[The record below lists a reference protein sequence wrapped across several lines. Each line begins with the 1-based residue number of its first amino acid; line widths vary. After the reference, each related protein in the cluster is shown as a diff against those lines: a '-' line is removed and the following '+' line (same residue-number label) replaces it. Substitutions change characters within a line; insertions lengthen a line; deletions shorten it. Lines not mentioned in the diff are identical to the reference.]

1 MFFTYLRRELRRR
14 MRQAIFIALG
24 LALGVGLV
32 ITVTAASAG
41 VKNAQGT
48 VLHALYGV
56 GTDVT
61 VTKTPKAGSFTPGSF
76 GFGFRAGTG
85 SRPVAGTKINNNTL
99 SASPTLAAISSSSVA
114 TVAGLHDVAAAAGG
128 LTLDNR
134 TISGT
139 VPAVN
144 VNGGGFGGG
153 GGASGSGGSGNG
165 GQSFRANF
173 TTSNFSVA
181 GVDIGRGELGP
192 LSSGK
197 LSAGRTFSA
206 SDTSANVALVDAS
219 YATQNK
225 LKTGSTIAVGNKS
238 GQATNFKV
246 VGIVSEPAGDN
257 PSDVYIPLA
266 VAQNLASLKNQVNT
280 IYVAASS
287 SSAISSVQSQ
297 ISKALPGY
305 TVTTSSDLASE
316 VTGSLSSAS
325 SLANNLGKWL
335 ALAVLIAAF
344 LLASLLTMAAV
355 SRRVREFGTLKALGW
370 KSRRIIGQVMGEAVT
385 LGLIGGAI
393 GIGLGLAGAELV
405 SKLSPKLSAVV
416 GQTTG
421 SATPGGARQFGFGGR
436 RRRRR
441 RRRRSW
447 RRGLR
452 RGRWGR
458 RWRLRRGFRSR
469 HLPPPRGG
477 QPHGGGAPVR
487 RGERQRDPARGRAGR
502 GGRHHRR
509 HLRRLAGRAAA
520 SCRRPGQGRLR
531 HRREDS
537 MYKLSGVTKNY
548 AKGREI
554 VAALRGVDL
563 VIEDGEWLAIQGP
576 TGHGKSTLLQILGG
590 LDRPSAGIV
599 DFDGRDLGQL
609 REAEV
614 TRVRATSIGFV
625 FQTFNLIPTL
635 SAQENVEAALVPLHV
650 STAARQQR
658 AAVALEA
665 VGLGDR
671 LRHVPGE
678 LSGGQQQRVAIARA
692 LVKEPK
698 VLLADEP
705 TGNLDEDTR
714 DEIIGL
720 LEVMWRERGLT
731 MVLVTHDST
740 VARRAQRIGV
750 MKKGLLSFRQPARD
764 LTAERLRPPDLAAA
778 DSVPA
783 DE

>member
-114 TVAGLHDVAAAAGG
+114 TAAGLHGVAAAAGG
-128 LTLDNR
+128 LILDNR

-144 VNGGGFGGG
+144 VNGGGFGSRGG
-153 GGASGSGGSGNG
+153 GSGSGGSGNG

-266 VAQNLASLKNQVNT
+266 VAQNLAGLKNQVNT
-280 IYVAASS
+280 IYVAATS

-421 SATPGGARQFGFGGR
+421 SATPGGARQFGFGAGA
-436 RRRRR
+436 
-441 RRRRSW
+441 
-447 RRGLR
+447 GA
-452 RGRWGR
+452 
-458 RWRLRRGFRSR
+458 
-469 HLPPPRGG
+469 GG
-477 QPHGGGAPVR
+477 GGGGGGAGGGGFGGGGGGGFGGGP
-487 RGERQRDPARGRAGR
+487 GAGTF
-502 GGRHHRR
+502 
-509 HLRRLAGRAAA
+509 
-520 SCRRPGQGRLR
+520 RRPGAAS
-531 HRREDS
+531 HTVAVH
-537 MYKLSGVTKNY
+537 LSAAVSANVILL
-548 AKGREI
+548 AVVLA
-554 VAALRGVDL
+554 VA
-563 VIEDGEWLAIQGP
+563 
-576 TGHGKSTLLQILGG
+576 GG
-590 LDRPSAGIV
+590 IIAGI
-599 DFDGRDLGQL
+599 FGGW
-609 REAEV
+609 
-614 TRVRATSIGFV
+614 
-625 FQTFNLIPTL
+625 
-635 SAQENVEAALVPLHV
+635 
-650 STAARQQR
+650 R
-658 AAVALEA
+658 AA
-665 VGLGDR
+665 
-671 LRHVPGE
+671 
-678 LSGGQQQRVAIARA
+678 
-692 LVKEPK
+692 
-698 VLLADEP
+698 
-705 TGNLDEDTR
+705 
-714 DEIIGL
+714 
-720 LEVMWRERGLT
+720 
-731 MVLVTHDST
+731 
-740 VARRAQRIGV
+740 
-750 MKKGLLSFRQPARD
+750 
-764 LTAERLRPPDLAAA
+764 RLRPAAA
-778 DSVPA
+778 LAKVA
-783 DE
+783 

>member
-144 VNGGGFGGG
+144 VNGGGFGSGG
-153 GGASGSGGSGNG
+153 GGGSGSGGSGNG

-266 VAQNLASLKNQVNT
+266 VAQNLAGLKNQVNT

-421 SATPGGARQFGFGGR
+421 SATPGGARQFGFGAGA
-436 RRRRR
+436 
-441 RRRRSW
+441 
-447 RRGLR
+447 
-452 RGRWGR
+452 
-458 RWRLRRGFRSR
+458 
-469 HLPPPRGG
+469 GG
-477 QPHGGGAPVR
+477 GGGGAGGGGFGGGGGGGFGGGP
-487 RGERQRDPARGRAGR
+487 GAGTF
-502 GGRHHRR
+502 
-509 HLRRLAGRAAA
+509 
-520 SCRRPGQGRLR
+520 RRPGAAS
-531 HRREDS
+531 HTVAVH
-537 MYKLSGVTKNY
+537 LSAAVSANVILL
-548 AKGREI
+548 AVVLA
-554 VAALRGVDL
+554 VA
-563 VIEDGEWLAIQGP
+563 
-576 TGHGKSTLLQILGG
+576 GG
-590 LDRPSAGIV
+590 IIAGI
-599 DFDGRDLGQL
+599 FGGW
-609 REAEV
+609 
-614 TRVRATSIGFV
+614 
-625 FQTFNLIPTL
+625 
-635 SAQENVEAALVPLHV
+635 
-650 STAARQQR
+650 R
-658 AAVALEA
+658 AA
-665 VGLGDR
+665 
-671 LRHVPGE
+671 
-678 LSGGQQQRVAIARA
+678 
-692 LVKEPK
+692 
-698 VLLADEP
+698 
-705 TGNLDEDTR
+705 
-714 DEIIGL
+714 
-720 LEVMWRERGLT
+720 
-731 MVLVTHDST
+731 
-740 VARRAQRIGV
+740 
-750 MKKGLLSFRQPARD
+750 
-764 LTAERLRPPDLAAA
+764 RLRPAAA
-778 DSVPA
+778 LAKVA
-783 DE
+783 